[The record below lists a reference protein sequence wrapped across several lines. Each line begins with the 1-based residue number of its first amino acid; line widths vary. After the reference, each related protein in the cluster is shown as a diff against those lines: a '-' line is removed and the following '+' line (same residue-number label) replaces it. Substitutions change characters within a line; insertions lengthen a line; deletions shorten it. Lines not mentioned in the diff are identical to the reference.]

1 MLRRMIINVL
11 LVTVLGS
18 EFNEDLKPQT
28 RIVGGQETNIE
39 KFPHQI
45 SLEYNKKH
53 SCGGAI
59 ISRNY
64 VITAAHCIEYVAKN
78 YIYNYH
84 AAFYWLF
91 TLLERFLHCKFNATI

>member
-18 EFNEDLKPQT
+18 KFNDDLKPQT

-39 KFPHQI
+39 KFPYQI

-53 SCGGAI
+53 TCGGAI

-64 VITAAHCIEYVAKN
+64 VITAAHCIEYARDV
-78 YIYNYH
+78 
-84 AAFYWLF
+84 
-91 TLLERFLHCKFNATI
+91 